1 MPPSTA
7 RRLEAVLRRA
17 ADEASASLS
26 KWLGRPTR
34 ISVKEVTALPL
45 DEAVTMLGAGD
56 GVLCVCAM
64 HVAGTIPGVL
74 ALAADDASGLALAD
88 LLVGRACG
96 TSTDWGE
103 IERSAAAETT
113 NIIGCAYLNAV
124 AAESAAGAEAPPL
137 VPSPPW
143 FVRDFPEAV
152 MSGIVMTQ
160 AGGDAVFL
168 TRTAFDIEDS
178 AIRCSLVFVPQAPP
192 NAEEPARPVDR
203 P

>member
-1 MPPSTA
+1 MPSPTA
-7 RRLEAVLRRA
+7 HRLESVLRKA

-34 ISVKEVTALPL
+34 IGVREVTALPL
-45 DEAVTMLGAGD
+45 DRAVTMLGAGD
-56 GVLCVCAM
+56 AVLCVCAM
-64 HVAGTIPGVL
+64 HVAGALPGVL
-74 ALAADDASGLALAD
+74 ALATDDASGLALAD
-88 LLVGRACG
+88 LLLGRACG
-96 TSTDWGE
+96 TSTEWGE

-124 AAESAAGAEAPPL
+124 AADAEGSADAPPL

-152 MSGIVMTQ
+152 MGGIVMTQ
-160 AGGDAVFL
+160 AASDAVFL
-168 TRTAFDIEDS
+168 TRTEFDIEDS
-178 AIRCSLVFVPQAPP
+178 AIRCSLVFVPQTLPS
-192 NAEEPARPVDR
+192 EEGPARPVHR